1 MFPITFVYLYLTKA
15 KDMEIEQAI
24 QMGIKFGVEAYNKK
38 QLLEIDL

>member
-24 QMGIKFGVEAYNKK
+24 QLGIKFGVEAYKYQELKSNC
-38 QLLEIDL
+38 